1 MLVLLFPIAY
11 LYQISHAELF
21 LAVSLNSTQ
30 EAALISCLIY
40 LSGEITALE
49 IDLYPYVAVHN

>member
-11 LYQISHAELF
+11 LYQISDAELF

-49 IDLYPYVAVHN
+49 IDLYP